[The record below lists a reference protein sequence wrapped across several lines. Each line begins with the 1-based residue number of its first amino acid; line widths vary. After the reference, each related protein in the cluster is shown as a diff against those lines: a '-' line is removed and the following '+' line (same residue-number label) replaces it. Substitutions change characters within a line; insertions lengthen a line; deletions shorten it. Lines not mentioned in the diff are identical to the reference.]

1 MSLHALK
8 YAKMWIN
15 FVDST
20 VGFCQLKSAIDDDLD
35 NDLNNDLNLITDGLF
50 YR

>member
-1 MSLHALK
+1 MSLHAFK

-15 FVDST
+15 LVDST
-20 VGFCQLKSAIDDDLD
+20 VGFCQFKSAIDDDLD
-35 NDLNNDLNLITDGLF
+35 NDLNDDLDLITDGLF